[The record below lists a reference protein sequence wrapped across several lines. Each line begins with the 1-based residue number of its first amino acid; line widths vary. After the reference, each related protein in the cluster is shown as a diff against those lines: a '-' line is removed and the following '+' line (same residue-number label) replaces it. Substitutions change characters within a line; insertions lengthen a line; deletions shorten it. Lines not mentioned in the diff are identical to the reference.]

1 MPYDPGVVNRSGEI
15 LAQSRLAGGMAALG
29 GLSEGFE
36 TYQKN
41 KLQNQIL
48 SSENEAL
55 IAGLQQLQQMK
66 VPGVSQM
73 APPGMD
79 RLIKRH
85 LEGGGLNLNDAM
97 KLNAMLGTTLKTAQ
111 TTQAMQAQA
120 TQREL
125 QDQALRAKLAE
136 GEQAVADVKGFSQIL
151 KDINEQGKQATL
163 ENIAAAAARLP
174 KGLSPAAFDSITQG
188 LGRLATKPVSIEA
201 LRYQSQQEKDAAEAR
216 IKTRADQIALG
227 QQGSPLANKAEE
239 NAAMVAA
246 SKIYEAGLRPNVVE
260 ETNPQTGRTEFFTET
275 RDITGKLVGRKPVYA
290 PNLTPEEQATAAE
303 QVATAQSAVKWV
315 DQFSENASSAGV
327 RLAKNKAALAL
338 LESNKVQTGPGA
350 PIIQIGRR
358 LFAAY
363 GGDPK
368 TIADTA
374 NFGLLT
380 NLLGEQ
386 VFEYFSRTKGA
397 ISDYESKQFANLAAK
412 ENKTVAEN
420 VAILKI
426 AVLLDER
433 TQAANKALRQAIK
446 NGEVK
451 TARDQRMFIEDYV
464 DSNPI
469 DFNLIPAQAVD
480 PIIERNLRR
489 GGK

>member
-1 MPYDPGVVNRSGEI
+1 MAGE
-15 LAQSRLAGGMAALG
+15 MA
-29 GLSEGFE
+29 
-36 TYQKN
+36 Y
-41 KLQNQIL
+41 LQNEQARATAAKTRA
-48 SSENEAL
+48 EEA
-55 IAGLQQLQQMK
+55 
-66 VPGVSQM
+66 
-73 APPGMD
+73 
-79 RLIKRH
+79 
-85 LEGGGLNLNDAM
+85 
-97 KLNAMLGTTLKTAQ
+97 
-111 TTQAMQAQA
+111 
-120 TQREL
+120 
-125 QDQALRAKLAE
+125 ALRA
-136 GEQAVADVKGFSQIL
+136 
-151 KDINEQGKQATL
+151 
-163 ENIAAAAARLP
+163 P
-174 KGLSPAAFDSITQG
+174 KPT
-188 LGRLATKPVSIEA
+188 SIEA
-201 LRYQSQQEKDAAEAR
+201 LRYQSQQEKDAAESR
-216 IKTRADQIALG
+216 INTRANQIALG
-227 QQGSPLANKAEE
+227 EKGSPLPNQAEE

-260 ETNPQTGRTEFFTET
+260 VPNPQTGRTEFFTET

-386 VFEYFSRTKGA
+386 VFEYFARTKGA

-451 TARDQRMFIEDYV
+451 TAREQRMFIEDYV

-480 PIIERNLRR
+480 PIIERNLRK